1 MDSRRS
7 LVLALLPALL
17 TTPLAARAQP
27 APAGTAAAPAAAPG
41 PELPKITRV
50 LVGTATDLG
59 VDAES
64 RPARLGLWLT
74 IDVAGLDKLVEKAKA
89 AKKPLQ
95 LYLNG
100 MPLTDV
106 PPVYLNANGK
116 PSRVRFALVRT
127 ENAKLTWSALLG
139 KPRALRRIVEASV
152 GLTGCAD
159 GCADITDG
167 FKIPLIVIRPV
178 LMILYLVL
186 LAGGLWVV
194 VRLARTTPIL
204 RNHGPGSPW
213 SLDRIQ
219 MAWWT
224 LIVVSAF
231 VFIWLISS
239 DYGSLSNSV
248 LALIGISSG
257 TGVIG
262 AVMDHGKQEQV
273 QERQAL
279 EDEKAG
285 LQAGNAQPAL
295 DAAAPAAGP
304 QRPAEIE
311 AQLAKLPKPKKSKS
325 LWTDILSDENGVS
338 FHRLQVMIWTLVL
351 TLIFVV
357 SVYLRLDMPDFDNQ
371 LLALMGISN
380 GTYLGFKLPEKA
392 A

>member
-1 MDSRRS
+1 MSSLRS
-7 LVLALLPALL
+7 LALALLPAVLM
-17 TTPLAARAQP
+17 TPLAARAQP
-27 APAGTAAAPAAAPG
+27 APAAPAASPG
-41 PELPKITRV
+41 PQLPKITRV
-50 LVGTATDLG
+50 LVGSATELG

-64 RPARLGLWLT
+64 RPAHLGLWLT
-74 IDVAGLDKLVEKAKA
+74 LDVAGLDQLVEKGRA

-100 MPLTDV
+100 MPLGDV
-106 PPVYLNANGK
+106 SPVYLNANGK

-127 ENAKLTWSALLG
+127 DNAKLTWSALLG
-139 KPRALRRIVEASV
+139 RPRAQRRIVEVSV

-167 FKIPLIVIRPV
+167 FKIPLVVIRPV
-178 LMILYLVL
+178 LMSGYLAL
-186 LAGGLWVV
+186 LAGGLWAVI
-194 VRLARTTPIL
+194 RLARTTPIL

-213 SLDRIQ
+213 SLDRLQ

-224 LIVVSAF
+224 LLVVSAF
-231 VFIWLISS
+231 VFIWMISG

-248 LALIGISSG
+248 LALIGISAG
-257 TGVIG
+257 TGLIG
-262 AVMDHGKQEQV
+262 AVMDDGKQAKMQ
-273 QERQAL
+273 QRKAL
-279 EDEKAG
+279 EDEKAE
-285 LQAGNAQPAL
+285 LQAGNAQPAAA
-295 DAAAPAAGP
+295 AAAPAGAP
-304 QRPAEIE
+304 QRTAEIE
-311 AQLAKLPKPKKSKS
+311 AQLATLPQLKKTKS

-338 FHRLQVMIWTLVL
+338 IHRLQVVIWTLVL
-351 TLIFVV
+351 TLIFLV